1 MPHWATT
8 RETKIPIPNVTK
20 YASYIG
26 WNLTQSHCYNKPE
39 NTHLLHK
46 GKYHCSA
53 DLLFDPLGFG
63 QTSKSVYSF
72 NSKNSWIQT
81 SQTGG
86 QPYID
91 ISPYKLV
98 SVLWLSIKMGTSL
111 ENAPHWNFNFLG

>member
-91 ISPYKLV
+91 ISPYKV
-98 SVLWLSIKMGTSL
+98 SECSL
-111 ENAPHWNFNFLG
+111 TKH